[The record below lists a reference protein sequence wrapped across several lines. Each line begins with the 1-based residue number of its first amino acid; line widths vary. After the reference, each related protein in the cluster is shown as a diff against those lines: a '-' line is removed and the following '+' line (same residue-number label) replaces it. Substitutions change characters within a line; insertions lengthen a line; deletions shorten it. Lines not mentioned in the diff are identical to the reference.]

1 MGETIEL
8 TISLSGPVKSIASPT
23 LPDLSNFDVYSSGT
37 SSNISIV
44 PGAISYQTEYTYTLV
59 PRKVGDFIIG
69 PAKVTYKGKTYS
81 TQPVKIKVTP
91 PAQNR
96 QMTPPQ
102 STPSARTPKPA
113 QAGED
118 FFIEQS
124 VDRTRPYVGQQV
136 TMVFRFYQGQN
147 LYEQPTLRWPDYNGF
162 WVEDLPPQKTYNKY
176 INGRSYRV
184 TEIRKALF
192 PTVTGKLQ
200 IDPTVL
206 TIPPDA
212 FSFFFDNDPFNFF
225 SRRSRRPMS
234 EKVLRT
240 DKIVLDVQA
249 LPTNKR
255 PANFSGAVGN
265 FDLKLS
271 LDKDT
276 LEVDQPV
283 TLKAV
288 LSGTGNIK
296 KLPAIEIPEL
306 DNFRLYDSGSND
318 NISKN
323 NYTVSGSK
331 SFEWV
336 LIPTAPGRYDLPE
349 LSFTCFDPWRKN
361 YITLSRKPGMV
372 FVKPTSTANLP
383 PGDRPINIIPA
394 GKASLNY
401 IVTDLSA
408 AKTSTPLY
416 AVRWLWGLQLLPLIW
431 LAYLTIATE
440 RRKKL
445 EGNLAYARRKL
456 ASKAAIKALKAAREA
471 KPDQFYGH
479 VFNGIT
485 GFIADKLNENTAGL
499 TNVQIIEL
507 LKKTGKCDQ
516 IIEEFSSFLGKC
528 DAGRFAPGSPAR
540 EEIDAVYAQAE
551 TLLSELGRKLR

>member
-8 TISLSGPVKSIASPT
+8 TISLSGPVKSIANPT
-23 LPDLSNFDVYSSGT
+23 LPDLSSFDVYSSGT

-44 PGAISYQTEYTYTLV
+44 PGAVSYQTEYSYILV
-59 PRKVGDFIIG
+59 PRKAGDFVIG
-69 PAKVTYKGKTYS
+69 PAEVTYKGRVYS
-81 TQPVKIKVTP
+81 TQLMKIKVTP
-91 PAQNR
+91 QAQAK
-96 QMTPPQ
+96 QMVPPQ
-102 STPSARTPKPA
+102 SKPEAPTGRPA

-124 VDRTRPYVGQQV
+124 VDQPRPFVGQQV
-136 TMVFRFYQGQN
+136 TMVFKFYQGQN
-147 LYEQPTLRWPDYNGF
+147 LYEQPSLRWPDYNGF

-176 INGRSYRV
+176 VNGRSYRV

-192 PTVTGKLQ
+192 PTVTGKLE
-200 IDPTVL
+200 IEPTVL

-212 FSFFFDNDPFNFF
+212 FSFFFNNDPFDVF
-225 SRRSRRPMS
+225 SRRNRRQTS

-240 DKIVLDVQA
+240 NKIAIDVKP
-249 LPTNKR
+249 LPTANK
-255 PANFSGAVGN
+255 PSNYSGAVGS
-265 FDLKLS
+265 FSFRLS

-276 LEVDQPV
+276 VEVDQPV

-296 KLPAIEIPEL
+296 KLPALEMPEL
-306 DNFRLYDSGSND
+306 ENFRLYDSGSNE

-336 LIPTAPGRYDLPE
+336 LIPTAPGRYDIPE
-349 LSFTCFDPWRKN
+349 LKFTGFDPWREK
-361 YITLSRKPGMV
+361 YFTLSRKPGMV
-372 FVKPTSTANLP
+372 FVKPTSTADLP

-401 IVTDLSA
+401 IVTDLSSA
-408 AKTSTPLY
+408 RTGTPLY
-416 AVRWLWGLQLLPLIW
+416 SNKWIWALQVLPLIW
-431 LAYLTIATE
+431 LAYLTITTE

-445 EGNLAYARRKL
+445 EGNIAYARRKL

-471 KPDQFYGH
+471 KPAQFYGH
-479 VFNGIT
+479 IFNGIT

-499 TNVQIIEL
+499 TNAQIIEL
-507 LKKTGKCDQ
+507 LKKTGRCDQ
-516 IIEEFSSFLGKC
+516 LIEEFSSFLRRC
-528 DAGRFAPGSPAR
+528 DAGRFAPGMPTR
-540 EEIDAVYAQAE
+540 NEINAVYAQAAL
-551 TLLSELGRKLR
+551 LLSELGRTLR